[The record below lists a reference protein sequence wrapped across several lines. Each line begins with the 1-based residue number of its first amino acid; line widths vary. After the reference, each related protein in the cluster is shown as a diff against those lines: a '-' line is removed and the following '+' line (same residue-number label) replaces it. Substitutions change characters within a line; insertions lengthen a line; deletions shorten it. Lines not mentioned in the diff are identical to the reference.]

1 MNEDQI
7 QNSSIEKNNQNF
19 FIKYFSFFFI
29 LVLLVGSF
37 WLGYNNGRRSV
48 SEDTLG
54 QINPVGTTIMLNK
67 FSAGKDTVDFA
78 LFWKVWD
85 TLKEKYVDQGSLDAQ
100 ELVYGAIRGMLKATN
115 DPYTTFFDPKETQ
128 EFAEDIGGSFEGI
141 GAELGIKDDIL
152 TVIAPLDGSPA
163 QKAGLLPGDKIVKI
177 GDKSTTE
184 TTIDSAV
191 DLIRGKKGT
200 EVILTILRVGD
211 QETKDITIIRDT
223 IEIKSVKLEF
233 KDNNIAY
240 LKINQFGEKTSKE
253 FDLAMNQII
262 LQSSKGIVLDLRNNP
277 GGFLTSSVEIASRM
291 IPRGKVVVAEE
302 DGAGK
307 KNNLYTTGGD
317 KLSAIPTVVLIN
329 EGSASASEI
338 LAGAL
343 RDNHTVQLIGKKSFG
358 KGSVQELVSLP
369 NKASVKITVAKW
381 LTPNGDYI
389 MEKGI
394 SPDIEVEF
402 TRADFEAGKD
412 PQLDKAMEVIVSTI
426 DKS

>member
-1 MNEDQI
+1 MNEDQT
-7 QNSSIEKNNQNF
+7 QKSSIEKNTQNF
-19 FIKYFSFFFI
+19 FMKYFSFFFI
-29 LVLLVGSF
+29 LVLLAGSF
-37 WLGYNNGRRSV
+37 WLGYNNGKRSE
-48 SEDTLG
+48 SESTLN
-54 QINPVGTTIMLNK
+54 QTSLIGTTIVLNK
-67 FSAGKDTVDFA
+67 FSANKDTIDFA

-100 ELVYGAIRGMLKATN
+100 TLVYGAIRGMLKATN

-141 GAELGIKDDIL
+141 GAELGIKDNIL

-163 QKAGLLPGDKIVKI
+163 QKAGLLSGDKIIKI

-184 TTIDSAV
+184 ITIDSAV

-200 EVILTILRVGD
+200 EVILTILRTGAK
-211 QETKDITIIRDT
+211 ETKDVPIIRDT

-233 KDNNIAY
+233 RDKDIAY

-253 FDLAMNQII
+253 FDVAMNQII
-262 LQSSKGIVLDLRNNP
+262 LQGSKGIILDLRNNP
-277 GGFLTSSVEIASRM
+277 GGFLASSVEIASRM
-291 IPRGKVVVAEE
+291 IPRGKIVVTEE

-307 KNNLYTTGGD
+307 KDNLYTTGGD
-317 KLSAIPTVVLIN
+317 KLSAIPIVVLIN

-343 RDNHTVQLIGKKSFG
+343 RDGRAVQLIGKKSFG
-358 KGSVQELVSLP
+358 KGSVQELINLP

-381 LTPNGDYI
+381 LTPSGDYI

-402 TRADFEAGKD
+402 TQVDFEAEKD
-412 PQLDKAMEVIVSTI
+412 PQLDKAVETIISTI